1 MPPSG
6 DSMDSSN
13 TSVIPQI
20 LAQLPLLVALLAASA
35 FCSASEAAL
44 FSLSW
49 VQRKKLNPQR
59 ASDERIQS
67 LLANADRLLSG
78 VLLWNLSV
86 NMLFFALVGGLSTRL
101 ARQEGGQWWAAVTSL
116 VAMAMVILFGE
127 LLPKSLAVLAPLPI
141 SRWVSLPLSIALRLI
156 DPVASALRWFSE
168 MSRRLLMPGIEA
180 ESYLA
185 TSDLEQAIELSSED
199 SALVTQE
206 KTVLRQ
212 VIQLSDLRAE
222 EWMKPLSHYPIQ
234 RPSAQ
239 KSWSLQGNTQVKYLL
254 IADQSGT
261 DIVASVPLADLS
273 YKQLGEWERAK
284 QPVLVVPWCAQLSS
298 VQQQMSQQARQVAV
312 VVNEYGEIVG
322 VITWED
328 LIDAM
333 FEIPSPQAPLVSSSL
348 AEGAESPSPRW
359 VVSGGVSL
367 KRIERHLGVRFPKSR
382 FLTFSGLLQ
391 DQLRRDGVPGDVIL
405 WEGYQLRV
413 MESSAGGDVKIE
425 LTQLESQE
433 GES

>member
-1 MPPSG
+1 
-6 DSMDSSN
+6 MDSST

-20 LAQLPLLVALLAASA
+20 LAQLPVLVALLAASA

-116 VAMAMVILFGE
+116 GAMAMVILFGE

-156 DPVASALRWFSE
+156 DPVASTLRWFSE

-234 RPSAQ
+234 RPSTQ
-239 KSWSLQGNTQVKYLL
+239 KSWSLQGNAQEKYLL
-254 IADQSGT
+254 IADHSGT

-273 YKQLGEWERAK
+273 YKQLSEWERAK
-284 QPVLVVPWCAQLSS
+284 QPVLVVPWCAQLSA

-333 FEIPSPQAPLVSSSL
+333 FEVPSPQAPLVSSSL
-348 AEGAESPSPRW
+348 VEGAQPPPTRW

-367 KRIERHLGVRFPKSR
+367 KRIERHLGVRLPKSR
-382 FLTFSGLLQ
+382 FLTFSGLLH
-391 DQLRRDGVPGDVIL
+391 DQLRRDAVPGDVIL

-413 MESSAGGDVKIE
+413 MESVAGGDVQIE
-425 LTQLESQE
+425 LTQLESPE
-433 GES
+433 DAS

>member
-1 MPPSG
+1 
-6 DSMDSSN
+6 MDASN

-20 LAQLPLLVALLAASA
+20 LAQLPFLAVLLAASA

-199 SALVTQE
+199 STLVTQE

-222 EWMKPLSHYPIQ
+222 EWMKPLSYYPIQ
-234 RPSAQ
+234 RPSTQ
-239 KSWSLQGNTQVKYLL
+239 KSWSLQGNSQEKYLL
-254 IADQSGT
+254 IADHSGT

-273 YKQLGEWERAK
+273 YKQLDDWERAK
-284 QPVLVVPWCAQLSS
+284 QPVLVVPWCARLSA

-333 FEIPSPQAPLVSSSL
+333 FEIPLPQEPIVSSSI
-348 AEGAESPSPRW
+348 AEGAEPLPTRW

-413 MESSAGGDVKIE
+413 MESSPGGDVRIE

-433 GES
+433 DAS

>member
-1 MPPSG
+1 
-6 DSMDSSN
+6 
-13 TSVIPQI
+13 
-20 LAQLPLLVALLAASA
+20 
-35 FCSASEAAL
+35 
-44 FSLSW
+44 
-49 VQRKKLNPQR
+49 
-59 ASDERIQS
+59 
-67 LLANADRLLSG
+67 
-78 VLLWNLSV
+78 
-86 NMLFFALVGGLSTRL
+86 
-101 ARQEGGQWWAAVTSL
+101 
-116 VAMAMVILFGE
+116 
-127 LLPKSLAVLAPLPI
+127 
-141 SRWVSLPLSIALRLI
+141 
-156 DPVASALRWFSE
+156 
-168 MSRRLLMPGIEA
+168 
-180 ESYLA
+180 
-185 TSDLEQAIELSSED
+185 
-199 SALVTQE
+199 
-206 KTVLRQ
+206 
-212 VIQLSDLRAE
+212 
-222 EWMKPLSHYPIQ
+222 
-234 RPSAQ
+234 
-239 KSWSLQGNTQVKYLL
+239 
-254 IADQSGT
+254 
-261 DIVASVPLADLS
+261 
-273 YKQLGEWERAK
+273 
-284 QPVLVVPWCAQLSS
+284 
-298 VQQQMSQQARQVAV
+298 QQQMSQQARQVAV